1 MSKVKLHN
9 RRWQY
14 YSALILFGALLTGCA
29 TVKSGAHHDE
39 LASFD
44 NYHSFAWIA
53 DKPLIL
59 GDGDQSSISP
69 LAEKKIVQA
78 IKDELIRKGFTY
90 SDNSDQAD
98 FVVAYTVG
106 TREKIVA
113 TSYPTAYRG
122 SWGWHLY
129 GQYYYQTEFVHRTYT
144 EGTLGIDIFDG
155 KTKQP
160 VWHGWASKTVT
171 SADRNDPSP
180 AIQEAV
186 AAIIKQFPPSL

>member
-1 MSKVKLHN
+1 MKKANEGN
-9 RRWQY
+9 RRWRT
-14 YSALILFGALLTGCA
+14 YSALCLLSALLAGCA
-29 TVKSGAHHDE
+29 TVKSGAHHDA

-44 NYHSFAWIA
+44 SYESFAWIG

-59 GDGDQSSISP
+59 GDGAQPSISP
-69 LAEKKIVQA
+69 LAEKKIVEA
-78 IKDELIRKGFTY
+78 IKNELVKKGFTY
-90 SDNSDQAD
+90 SENPDQAD

-106 TREKIVA
+106 TREKIEA

-122 SWGWHLY
+122 VWGWHLY
-129 GQYYYQTEFVHRTYT
+129 GRYYYQTEVVHRTYT

-155 KTKQP
+155 KTRQP

-180 AIQEAV
+180 AIQDAV
-186 AAIIKQFPPSL
+186 AAIIKRFPPSL